1 MAEDNKDLSR
11 RFFEVMSSRN
21 VEWFD
26 EVMSPDYVQ
35 HDPVLP
41 EDTHGIEAIKETMS
55 GYLDAFPDLKM
66 TVRDQI
72 AEGDKVFTRWVAEGT
87 HQGEL
92 MGIPPSGNRVHV
104 EGNRLRLSAPV
115 DLKPPPRGTRVGEVG
130 AICAGADGT
139 VEMLAE
145 LGMMLTDAADRLADR
160 AGHSNSR
167 TLGC

>member
-55 GYLDAFPDLKM
+55 GYLDAFPDLRM
-66 TVRDQI
+66 TVQDQI

-92 MGIPPSGNRVHV
+92 MGVPPSGNRVHV
-104 EGNRLRLSAPV
+104 EGMTIDRFENG
-115 DLKPPPRGTRVGEVG
+115 KF
-130 AICAGADGT
+130 
-139 VEMLAE
+139 VESWDNWDA
-145 LGMMLTDAADRLADR
+145 LGMMQQMGAIPTEQPV
-160 AGHSNSR
+160 
-167 TLGC
+167 